1 MISKPLLK
9 HTIKTSYKVFL
20 IFAAVLTM
28 YFVVIIAMFDPAT
41 QESLKEMVKI
51 LPAELIAAF
60 GFDLTETS
68 LTGFLSSYLYG
79 MLMLVF
85 PMIYEI
91 IIAINLVSKYVDKGS
106 MAYLLSTPNKR
117 TKVVFT
123 QAVFMLGSL
132 FMMIAYISSFC
143 IVICE
148 AVFPGQLDIPKFIL
162 LNLGAL
168 LLHFAISAIAFF
180 ASCVFNEKRNV
191 TAIAAGVPIAF
202 FIIQML
208 ANVGGDLDFL
218 KYFTIFTLFDT
229 SAVISGGSVLLPY
242 AILLL
247 TAAVLYSSGIAVFN
261 KKDLHI

>member
-20 IFAAVLTM
+20 IFTAVLTM
-28 YFVVIIAMFDPAT
+28 YFVVIIAMFDPET

-51 LPAELIAAF
+51 LPAELISAF
-60 GFDLTETS
+60 GFDLSETS

-79 MLMLVF
+79 MLMLLL

-91 IIAINLVSKYVDKGS
+91 IVAINLVSKYVDKGS

-117 TKVVFT
+117 TKIVLT
-123 QAVFMLGSL
+123 QMLFLLFSL
-132 FMMIAYISSFC
+132 VLMIAYVTCLTIA
-143 IVICE
+143 ICK
-148 AVFPGQLDIPKFIL
+148 AIFPGQLDITKFIL

-168 LLHFAISAIAFF
+168 LLHFTISAVAFF

-191 TAIAAGVPIAF
+191 TAIAAGFPIAF

-208 ANVGGDLDFL
+208 ANVGGNLDFL
-218 KYFTIFTLFDT
+218 KYLTIFTLFDT
-229 SAVISGGSVLLPY
+229 SAVISGDSVLLPY
-242 AILLL
+242 TILLL
-247 TAAVLYSSGIAVFN
+247 LAAVLYFAGIAVFN